1 MDLSNRKGQ
10 QFELALERTIE
21 SASDVSPDNCR
32 PFPLEQKYTTH
43 VREVLS
49 IRAATER
56 LLWHQRLGHPSD
68 FYLYRAHEHVDGVP
82 KFKHFDPILEQCPTC
97 IRSKLLEIR
106 SISTIVVRYDTVIW

>member
-1 MDLSNRKGQ
+1 LNGYRLAPDKNVELCGVVRCGKKLTHPINRPVAADEPMDLSNRTGK

-32 PFPLEQKYTTH
+32 PFPLEQYTTH

-56 LLWHQRLGHPSD
+56 LLWH
-68 FYLYRAHEHVDGVP
+68 
-82 KFKHFDPILEQCPTC
+82 
-97 IRSKLLEIR
+97 
-106 SISTIVVRYDTVIW
+106 